1 MKKIPKDNR
10 RVHFLSTGPKFP
22 YPYYLGIMTALK
34 VYGKKVKLWIT
45 EEPEGKYYDLIKNK
59 VEIDGVV
66 RVHAMRKDLIDIYS
80 YDGEIPQSGEVTID
94 DLDGTQVKVTKRIST
109 SEIDTILEKEEPTNI
124 ELRRAVEI
132 LKK

>member
-1 MKKIPKDNR
+1 MKYLFTNNKTGRIAS
-10 RVHFLSTGPKFP
+10 VHEGSDIKFIETKKP
-22 YPYYLGIMTALK
+22 EK
-34 VYGKKVKLWIT
+34 V
-45 EEPEGKYYDLIKNK
+45 D